1 MGKFF
6 VKLIVNGVIVAPL
19 LYWFTEADIG
29 SAIVAAAALCLVA
42 YVIGDQ
48 IILRATNNTIATIAD
63 AVLAF
68 LFLWAAAYV
77 MDWSLSWSELL
88 VIVVLLGAAEI
99 FIHRLMRMDDWK
111 GFSR

>member
-1 MGKFF
+1 MGKFL
-6 VKLIVNGVIVAPL
+6 VKLVVNVAIVASL
-19 LYWFTEADIG
+19 LYFYTEADIG
-29 SAIVAAAALCLVA
+29 SAIVAGAALCLVA

-48 IILRATNNTIATIAD
+48 IVLRATNNTIATVAD

-77 MDWSLSWSELL
+77 MDWSLSWSEMV
-88 VIVVLLGAAEI
+88 VIVVLLAAAEV
-99 FIHRLMRMDDWK
+99 FIHRLMRINDWK